1 MKRFLKVVIVAV
13 SVLFATG
20 GEPREAHGRHF
31 VLTCFGD
38 SLTAGF
44 GLRPGQ
50 AYPEVLERLLREE
63 GYDIRVINAG
73 VSGDTSAGGLSRLG
87 WALREQPDAM
97 IVALGANDG
106 LRGLSTR
113 LLESNLDAI
122 LSRLAS
128 EQIPVLLAGMKA
140 PRNLGAG
147 YADSFE
153 AVYRRLAERR
163 NVLFLPFLLE
173 GVAADPSLNLADGIH
188 PNARGAEVIAQNL
201 LPLVRERL
209 AQAEARD
216 P

>member
-1 MKRFLKVVIVAV
+1 M
-13 SVLFATG
+13 
-20 GEPREAHGRHF
+20 
-31 VLTCFGD
+31 LTCLGD

-50 AYPEVLERLLREE
+50 AYPDVLERLLREE
-63 GYDIRVINAG
+63 GYDVRVINAG

-201 LPLVRERL
+201 LPLVRELL

>member
-1 MKRFLKVVIVAV
+1 M

-20 GEPREAHGRHF
+20 GDPREAHGRHF
-31 VLTCFGD
+31 VLTCLGD

-50 AYPEVLERLLREE
+50 AYPDVLERLLREE
-63 GYDIRVINAG
+63 GYDVRVINAG

-201 LPLVRERL
+201 LPLVRELL